1 MSLWLLQYFMVFDF
15 SQNFSGV
22 VKRVQSSGAQ
32 IENHS
37 VFKTRR
43 VTWNTQQQITFYR
56 LKKPR
61 KSGFLKSK
69 ISVSYLRHNLKAF
82 CHQIEIWKI
91 YFNDYL
97 LGFKKDLMRL
107 ILIFDVIIRENN
119 FFSFVLEIN
128 MWWEGVLPWR
138 IFSHGNGN
146 WKMAFFNLL
155 FLWYRARKRWNDL
168 GHTPDRRPSAGRT

>member
-1 MSLWLLQYFMVFDF
+1 MVSANFQKSLEILKVSIWQKKWSSKNLWLWLFWYFMVFDF

-61 KSGFLKSK
+61 KSGFMGSK

-82 CHQIEIWKI
+82 CHRIEIWKI
-91 YFNDYL
+91 CFNNYL
-97 LGFKKDLMRL
+97 PGFNKDLMWL
-107 ILIFDVIIRENN
+107 ILIFDSCPSVII
-119 FFSFVLEIN
+119 IT
-128 MWWEGVLPWR
+128 
-138 IFSHGNGN
+138 IFYVCG
-146 WKMAFFNLL
+146 
-155 FLWYRARKRWNDL
+155 
-168 GHTPDRRPSAGRT
+168 